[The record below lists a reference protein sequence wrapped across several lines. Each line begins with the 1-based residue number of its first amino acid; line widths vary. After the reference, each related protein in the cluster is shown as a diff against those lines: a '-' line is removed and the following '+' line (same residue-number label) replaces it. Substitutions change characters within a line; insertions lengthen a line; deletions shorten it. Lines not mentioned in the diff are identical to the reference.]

1 MTQDEMVGVA
11 KWAVDVA
18 EEYRVAYSEVIKVF
32 KAIYNFHG
40 DVTKVKNMI
49 EQAICS

>member
-18 EEYRVAYSEVIKVF
+18 EERGVAYPDVIVVF
-32 KAIYNFHG
+32 KVLYKYHG